1 MKKLFKAFLLVAVV
15 ACCAVAVAFAGCGD
29 KTTGTT
35 YEGDYH
41 YSQTHGVNTTVY
53 GIKVKVT
60 VDGDKITKVEKVA
73 SDYVEVT
80 TSTTVPGRWE
90 QAQIDNWNNNLGAL
104 LKAYEG
110 KTVAEIKALEVKC
123 TDSVPDKKADQ
134 SWGDS
139 ALCISDATQGSGRVL
154 LAVQNALSKIA

>member
-35 YEGDYH
+35 YEGEYH
-41 YSQTHGVNTTVY
+41 YNSYNNEY
-53 GIKVKVT
+53 GFVVKVT
-60 VDGDKITKVEKVA
+60 VDGDKITKVENITGDKYVSCSA
-73 SDYVEVT
+73 VNVDYGWT
-80 TSTTVPGRWE
+80 
-90 QAQIDNWNNNLGAL
+90 QANVDNWNNNLNAL

-123 TDSVPDKKADQ
+123 GTGDNVKVPADKEEQ
-134 SWGDS
+134 TWGDS
-139 ALCISDATQGSGRVL
+139 SLCITDATQGSGRVL

>member
-35 YEGDYH
+35 YEGEYH
-41 YSQTHGVNTTVY
+41 YNSHNNEY
-53 GIKVKVT
+53 GFVVKVT
-60 VDGDKITKVEKVA
+60 VDGDKITKVEDITGDKYVSCSAVNENLDWTQAKV
-73 SDYVEVT
+73 
-80 TSTTVPGRWE
+80 
-90 QAQIDNWNNNLGAL
+90 DNWNNNLAGL

-110 KTVAEIKALEVKC
+110 KTVAEIKAATGTIKGVNEA
-123 TDSVPDKKADQ
+123 TDNTLS
-134 SWGDS
+134 DS
-139 ALCISDATQGSGRVL
+139 ALVITDATQGSVRVL